1 MTRSAAASWTRHSP
15 RRSASAKAGIGQRQR
30 RNNSATARLLV
41 KRRLPERKTAHVGG
55 TIRKDPEIRDWAVK
69 DAVESITLSGLFH
82 ECIQFGYVACD
93 DSRPCCAPETGPSVK
108 KHGRGSG
115 PAERVCLRAIKAVP
129 FKEENDAR
137 IEFEG

>member
-30 RNNSATARLLV
+30 GGFFESCRPRELFSLSGSLRFTSNLAVALLF
-41 KRRLPERKTAHVGG
+41 T
-55 TIRKDPEIRDWAVK
+55 EIRDWAVK

-93 DSRPCCAPETGPSVK
+93 DSRPK
-108 KHGRGSG
+108 KHGRDSEG